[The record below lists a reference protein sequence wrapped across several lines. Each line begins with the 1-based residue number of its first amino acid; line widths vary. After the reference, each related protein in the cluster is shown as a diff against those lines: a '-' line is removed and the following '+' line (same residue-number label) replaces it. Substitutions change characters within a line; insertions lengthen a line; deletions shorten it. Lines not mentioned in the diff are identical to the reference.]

1 LAGVCRRP
9 GADGHFALPASIP
22 KAVAR
27 LPGKKLL
34 PDCQEVCD
42 GVYWGGD
49 FELLKE
55 LIKEGSIDK
64 AKIKFFLG
72 YSGWSQGQLDAEMD
86 EKSWL
91 TVAANTNLVFDI
103 ALEEIW
109 QFSLKELGGRY
120 ALMIHFPT
128 DPQLN

>member
-1 LAGVCRRP
+1 M
-9 GADGHFALPASIP
+9 
-22 KAVAR
+22 
-27 LPGKKLL
+27 L